1 MGLCRGER
9 LRKATSKSEL
19 RGGHLS
25 GFLKERHRCCQYFAS
40 GRLIRSRFREIR
52 TFQKK
57 NLECGLLL
65 LNSPNVGL
73 LLFMHHGHYCCS
85 VVSVNNKSNVHKLT
99 LSIYLGSGEQDGR
112 FRLQAGNAP
121 ERRENGRGG
130 RGGKLRNLPPGSF
143 GAHGDRGVPASTR
156 RQRAPTHTPP
166 CNREPRNTAVPY

>member
-1 MGLCRGER
+1 MGLCKGER

-19 RGGHLS
+19 RGGHLR
-25 GFLKERHRCCQYFAS
+25 GFVKERHRCCQYFAS

-73 LLFMHHGHYCCS
+73 LLIMHHGHYCCS

-99 LSIYLGSGEQDGR
+99 LSISRKRGTR
-112 FRLQAGNAP
+112 AFRLQAGNAP
-121 ERRENGRGG
+121 ERRENGGG
-130 RGGKLRNLPPGSF
+130 AGEKLRNLPPGSF